1 MKNIIIP
8 FCLILVALFIMPV
21 SNGKTVQSHA
31 VATFVVRWYDVGVY
45 ALEGRSGVLSVK
57 RGWRGSNEINTVLYD
72 PEKTTVEKMEELLK
86 KSGTYIKTL
95 QKSD

>member
-1 MKNIIIP
+1 
-8 FCLILVALFIMPV
+8 
-21 SNGKTVQSHA
+21 
-31 VATFVVRWYDVGVY
+31 
-45 ALEGRSGVLSVK
+45 VK